1 MLLVL
6 YEVIV
11 IVETIITYSEK
22 GGDGTPLACAASMGR
37 EEIVSYLLAQDVQVN
52 GKDNVCYHGIWLCKY
67 NIMYLM
73 WLDNTTD
80 AGS

>member
-11 IVETIITYSEK
+11 IVETIMTYSEK

-52 GKDNVCYHGIWLCKY
+52 GKDNVCYHGIWLS
-67 NIMYLM
+67 NTIIFLM
-73 WLDNTTD
+73 CSDNTTD

>member
-11 IVETIITYSEK
+11 IVETIMTDSEK
-22 GGDGTPLACAASMGR
+22 GGDGTPLACAASMGH
-37 EEIVSYLLAQDVQVN
+37 EEIVSYLLGQDVQVN
-52 GKDNVCYHGIWLCKY
+52 GKDNVCYRGIWLS
-67 NIMYLM
+67 NAIIFLM
-73 WLDNTTD
+73 CSDNTTD